1 MSTACALTTSRNMR
15 RASGCWFLSG
25 WNSRARR
32 RYDLR
37 ICAEEA
43 PERRPS
49 VSYGSKSFCSY
60 ARIAPPMSLHSAA
73 QPRTKRRLAIRN
85 QLTRS
90 RSALRTTGALGLN
103 PSAFHC
109 AGSDGFESRLKS
121 LASAHGTSMH
131 DRPVSAKIEEASVSK
146 ALSSSLGIAPLP
158 DVARRPGRTGGV
170 DDASSTFV
178 FELTRGQR
186 CCVNRVHPAG
196 VRG

>member
-1 MSTACALTTSRNMR
+1 
-15 RASGCWFLSG
+15 
-25 WNSRARR
+25 
-32 RYDLR
+32 
-37 ICAEEA
+37 
-43 PERRPS
+43 
-49 VSYGSKSFCSY
+49 
-60 ARIAPPMSLHSAA
+60 MSLHSAA

-109 AGSDGFESRLKS
+109 AGSDGFPTSRLKS

-131 DRPVSAKIEEASVSK
+131 ERPVSAKIEEASVSK

-178 FELTRGQR
+178 FK
-186 CCVNRVHPAG
+186 
-196 VRG
+196 